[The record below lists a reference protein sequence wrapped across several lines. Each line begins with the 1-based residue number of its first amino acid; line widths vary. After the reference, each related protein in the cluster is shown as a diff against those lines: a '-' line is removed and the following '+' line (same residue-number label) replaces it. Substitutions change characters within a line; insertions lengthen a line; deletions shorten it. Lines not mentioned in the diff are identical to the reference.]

1 MRLPIRRSDDDSG
14 RQLERQFER
23 LREPFSEQL
32 DRWPDFVRPLHSM
45 LDAAA
50 PKADLEE
57 TDDSYLLE
65 VELPGIRRR
74 DVELQVDGGRLV
86 LTAQRHERERVGLL
100 RHRTRTTGRY
110 ALSFSFPAEVDVERV
125 QADLD
130 SGVLSVVLPKAAGAR
145 RRRIA
150 VQAR

>member
-1 MRLPIRRSDDDSG
+1 MKLPIRRSDDDSG
-14 RQLERQFER
+14 RRLERQFER

-32 DRWPDFVRPLHSM
+32 ERWPDFVRPLHSM

-50 PKADLEE
+50 PRADLEE
-57 TDDSYLLE
+57 TDDGYLLE
-65 VELPGIRRR
+65 VELPGIGQR
-74 DVELQVDGGRLV
+74 DIELQVDDGRLV

-110 ALSFSFPAEVDVERV
+110 ALAFSFPAEVDAQDVR
-125 QADLD
+125 ADLD
-130 SGVLSVVLPKAAGAR
+130 EGVLTVVVPKAAGAR